1 LDISVLRLIETNEL
15 AMAIPDQYPVTEP
28 HAPLISRQQRP
39 IGTDFV
45 PTERVAMRWRFRPSL
60 AVFSAVIF
68 FSLAPIDAA
77 TRAETAVDLELVLAV
92 DVSGS
97 MDEEEHILQR
107 QGYVAAF
114 RHPEVIDTIMSGFIG
129 RIAVTYVE
137 WAGPLSQVV
146 TVPWRII
153 DGKDSAGAFADILAD
168 EPIAFIRGTS
178 ISGGLEFAAGL
189 FADNGIEGTRR
200 VIDVSGD
207 GANNMGVPVEA
218 ARDRA
223 LARGIAI
230 NGLPL
235 LLRPRL
241 YFWTDGA
248 GLDDY
253 YRDCVIGGPG
263 SFVIPVTKKAHLARA
278 IRRKL
283 LLEIAGPRARL
294 YHADAPAL
302 RAKVDC
308 FIGEKIRRSWDDE

>member
-1 LDISVLRLIETNEL
+1 MQRRFPRSLTVL
-15 AMAIPDQYPVTEP
+15 
-28 HAPLISRQQRP
+28 
-39 IGTDFV
+39 
-45 PTERVAMRWRFRPSL
+45 
-60 AVFSAVIF
+60 SAVVF
-68 FSLAPIDAA
+68 FRLAAIDAA
-77 TRAETAVDLELVLAV
+77 EAAETAVDLELILAV

-114 RHPEVIDTIMSGFIG
+114 RHPEVLNTMMSGFFG
-129 RIAVTYVE
+129 RVAVTYVE
-137 WAGPLSQVV
+137 WAGPVSQVV
-146 TVPWRII
+146 SVPWRII

-178 ISGGLEFAAGL
+178 ISGGIAFAAGL
-189 FADNGIEGTRR
+189 FDDNGIEGTRR

-207 GANNMGVPVEA
+207 GANNMGQPVEA
-218 ARDRA
+218 ARDLA
-223 LARGIAI
+223 LARGIVI

-235 LLRPRL
+235 LLTPRL
-241 YFWTDGA
+241 YFWTGGA

-263 SFVIPVTKKAHLARA
+263 SFVIPVTKKVHLARA

-294 YHADAPAL
+294 YFADAPAP

-308 FIGEKIRRSWDDE
+308 FIGEKIRRSRDDE

>member
-1 LDISVLRLIETNEL
+1 
-15 AMAIPDQYPVTEP
+15 M
-28 HAPLISRQQRP
+28 HC
-39 IGTDFV
+39 
-45 PTERVAMRWRFRPSL
+45 RFPRSL
-60 AVFSAVIF
+60 AVLSAVIIF
-68 FSLAPIDAA
+68 CFAA
-77 TRAETAVDLELVLAV
+77 IHAAVGAETAVDLELIVAV

-97 MDEEEHILQR
+97 MDEEEHTLQR

-114 RHPEVIDTIMSGFIG
+114 RHPEVINTIMSGFIG
-129 RIAVTYVE
+129 RIAVTYLE
-137 WAGPLSQVV
+137 WAGPVSQVV
-146 TVPWRII
+146 TVPWRIV

-178 ISGGLEFAAGL
+178 ISGGIEFAAGL

-207 GANNMGVPVEA
+207 GANNMGEPVEA
-218 ARDRA
+218 ARDQA
-223 LARGIAI
+223 LAQGIVI

-235 LLRPRL
+235 LLKPRS
-241 YFWTDGA
+241 YFLTDGA

-263 SFVIPVTKKAHLARA
+263 SFVIPVTKKSHLARA

-294 YHADAPAL
+294 YYADAPAP

-308 FIGEKIRRSWDDE
+308 FIGEKIRRSRDDE

>member
-1 LDISVLRLIETNEL
+1 MHRRF
-15 AMAIPDQYPVTEP
+15 P
-28 HAPLISRQQRP
+28 
-39 IGTDFV
+39 
-45 PTERVAMRWRFRPSL
+45 RWL
-60 AVFSAVIF
+60 AVLSAVIF
-68 FSLAPIDAA
+68 FCLAIINAA
-77 TRAETAVDLELVLAV
+77 ARAETAVDLELILAV

-114 RHPEVIDTIMSGFIG
+114 RHPEVINTIMSGFIG
-129 RIAVTYVE
+129 RVAVTYVE
-137 WAGPLSQVV
+137 WAGPVSQVI

-168 EPIAFIRGTS
+168 EPVALIRGTS
-178 ISGGLEFAAGL
+178 IAGGIEYAAGL
-189 FADNGIEGTRR
+189 FDDNGIEGTRR

-207 GANNMGVPVEA
+207 GPNNMGTPVEV
-218 ARDRA
+218 ARDQA
-223 LARGIAI
+223 LARGIVI

-235 LLRPRL
+235 LLKPRL
-241 YFWTDGA
+241 YFRSGGV

-263 SFVIPVTKKAHLARA
+263 SFVIPVTKKTHLARA

-294 YHADAPAL
+294 YYADAPAR

-308 FIGEKIRRSWDDE
+308 FIGEKIRRSRDDE